1 MRLSGRDLTAIRGL
15 KTVFSGISFTLEA
28 GELLAVTGPNG
39 SGKSTLLRLVA
50 GLLRPA
56 VGAVT
61 IDPADGQEGLAHL
74 VHYLGHLDALKSALT
89 VGENID
95 FWRRFW
101 GGGEVAAALERVGIA
116 ALANLPV
123 AVLSAGQKRRA
134 AMARLILVERPL
146 WLLDEPLT
154 ALDAAGA
161 NMLGELLAGH
171 LKAGGSA
178 IAATHRDLPV
188 AATATLSMGAR
199 G

>member
-15 KTVFSGISFTLEA
+15 KTVFSGVSFALEA
-28 GELLAVTGPNG
+28 GDLLAVTGPNG

-56 VGAVT
+56 AGSVT
-61 IDPADGQEGLAHL
+61 IDPADGRDGVAHL
-74 VHYLGHLDALKSALT
+74 VHYLGHLDALKPALT
-89 VGENID
+89 VRQNIE
-95 FWRRFW
+95 FWIRFW
-101 GGGEVAAALERVGIA
+101 GGGDVAAALERVGLA
-116 ALANLPV
+116 ALENLPV

-134 AMARLILVERPL
+134 AMARLVLVDRPI

-161 NMLGELLAGH
+161 TMLGEVLSEH
-171 LKAGGSA
+171 LEAGGSA

-188 AATATLSMGAR
+188 AARATLAMGATA
-199 G
+199 